1 MQGRVCAGMR
11 GSLNFPKLR
20 GSCRGTLGDRYY
32 CVILHHNPSA
42 LPSIEIGWC
51 IADTA
56 LTTCGGNTSSH
67 FSVPPKCAS
76 TSLALLYLQ
85 SQSSAYWKCNSSDAS
100 TKKRT
105 FHIYIKGLSLS
116 PLSFVLT
123 AGIRYK
129 YQKNKK
135 KKGRITSQITVGPR
149 INFRL
154 MWQMA
159 SYLVRQQSIYSS
171 VWLWQPLTVNLS
183 NTSLHRW

>member
-85 SQSSAYWKCNSSDAS
+85 SQSSVHTENATAVTQAQKRELFTFTSKACLFPPFFCFNCRHQIQVS
-100 TKKRT
+100 KK
-105 FHIYIKGLSLS
+105 
-116 PLSFVLT
+116 
-123 AGIRYK
+123 
-129 YQKNKK
+129 Q

-171 VWLWQPLTVNLS
+171 VWL
-183 NTSLHRW
+183 